1 VKRLNSKFKNSTTVI
16 KAFAIL
22 DLLASKHEGG
32 ISLSD
37 VSDTLN
43 NSKSTSHRYLTTL
56 EELGVVVRD
65 EVDHFYLGPK
75 LIELTGI
82 FLSKLDLRN
91 EGEPFLERLSLQTQE
106 TTHLAIPSGTD
117 VIYIAKVDSSH
128 SIRMA
133 SHIGAR
139 SPMYCTS
146 LGKAILAYY
155 PVERVEEIAQRGLH
169 SRTQFTISTIEA
181 LHAELIQVRT
191 QGFAIDNQENEE
203 GVRCVGA
210 PIFDYS
216 RKVIGAIS
224 VSGPA
229 NRITEDRFDLLGSL
243 TADAATRIS
252 KSMGFQPN

>member
-1 VKRLNSKFKNSTTVI
+1 VQRLNSKFKSSTTVI
-16 KAFAIL
+16 KAFTIL

-32 ISLSD
+32 ITLSD

-43 NSKSTSHRYLTTL
+43 ISKSTSHRYLTTL
-56 EELGVVVRD
+56 EDLGAAVRD
-65 EVDHFYLGPK
+65 EGDRFYLGPK
-75 LIELTGI
+75 LIELTGF
-82 FLSKLDLRN
+82 FLSKFDLRN
-91 EGEPFLERLSLQTQE
+91 KGEPFLERLSLQTQE
-106 TTHLAIPSGTD
+106 TTHLAIPSGAD
-117 VIYIAKVDSSH
+117 VIYIAKVDGSH

-139 SPMYCTS
+139 GPMYCTS
-146 LGKAILAYY
+146 LGKSILAHY

-169 SRTQFTISTIEA
+169 SRTPFTIATIEA
-181 LHAELIQVRT
+181 LHAELIQVRK
-191 QGFAIDNQENEE
+191 QGFAVDNQENEE
-203 GVRCVGA
+203 GVRCVGS

-243 TADAATRIS
+243 TADAARGIS
-252 KSMGFQPN
+252 RSMGYQPQ